1 MSTEELI
8 KRAKEVIITQEM
20 VDAMERRIKIFEKRL
35 EENSTAI
42 NQEFLDRRYTI

>member
-20 VDAMERRIKIFEKRL
+20 VDAMEQRIKIFEKR
-35 EENSTAI
+35 
-42 NQEFLDRRYTI
+42 

>member
-8 KRAKEVIITQEM
+8 KRAKETIITQEM
-20 VDAMERRIKIFEKRL
+20 VDAMEQRIKNFEKRL
-35 EENSTAI
+35 EENSTDI